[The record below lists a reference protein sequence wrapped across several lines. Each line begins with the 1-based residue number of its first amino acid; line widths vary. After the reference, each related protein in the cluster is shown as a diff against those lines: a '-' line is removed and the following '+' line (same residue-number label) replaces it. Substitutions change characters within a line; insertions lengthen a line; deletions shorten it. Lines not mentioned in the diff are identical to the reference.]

1 MKKLHLLRDDRGA
14 AIVEIAFAL
23 PAFVVLLWSMV
34 QMGLVYRANSGIQHA
49 LGQGAR
55 FATLYPTPSDA
66 DITAK
71 MNEAVYGIGPGHF
84 ETFVTDV
91 AASGYKDLRVTYT
104 QPTNLLL
111 FPGPTITVNKQK
123 RVWVASTAT
132 AAAGGTDE
140 SGTGTE
146 TGTGTG
152 TGTDSGTGTTTGGG
166 TTTDSGG
173 TGTGTTT
180 GGTGT
185 TTDGGTT
192 TGGTT
197 GGTTTGGTTTGGTTT
212 DLRVN
217 ATIRASRSAG
227 MRIPFQGLPR

>member
-71 MNEAVYGIGPGHF
+71 MNEAVYGIGPGRF
-84 ETFVTDV
+84 ETVVTDTT
-91 AASGYKDLRVTYT
+91 SGYKDLRVTYT

-111 FPGPTITVNKQK
+111 FPGPTITMTRSK
-123 RVWVASTAT
+123 RVWIAAT
-132 AAAGGTDE
+132 
-140 SGTGTE
+140 S
-146 TGTGTG
+146 
-152 TGTDSGTGTTTGGG
+152 
-166 TTTDSGG
+166 
-173 TGTGTTT
+173 
-180 GGTGT
+180 
-185 TTDGGTT
+185 
-192 TGGTT
+192 
-197 GGTTTGGTTTGGTTT
+197 
-212 DLRVN
+212 
-217 ATIRASRSAG
+217 
-227 MRIPFQGLPR
+227 